1 MRERI
6 GRDAGRGWSQITA
19 ALLCWVTAVV
29 VLAACTSTTPEPR
42 SGRVV
47 TSQHNG
53 WSIRVA
59 PSLTDR
65 WRARVRVWPPDVS
78 PQTHGGINLHFA
90 ETAATESAIVQS
102 AIAAARRY
110 IEASRRVNE

>member
-1 MRERI
+1 MREHI
-6 GRDAGRGWSQITA
+6 GRDAAHAWSLRA
-19 ALLCWVTAVV
+19 ATILCWVTAVV

-78 PQTHGGINLHFA
+78 PQTHGGINLHFTG
-90 ETAATESAIVQS
+90 TAATESAIVQS
-102 AIAAARRY
+102 ATAAARRY
-110 IEASRRVNE
+110 IEASRRANE

>member
-1 MRERI
+1 MTQRI
-6 GRDAGRGWSQITA
+6 GRHEARGWNLLA
-19 ALLCWVTAVV
+19 ATFLCWVTAVV
-29 VLAACTSTTPEPR
+29 VLAACASTTPEPR

-47 TSQHNG
+47 MSQHNG
-53 WSIRVA
+53 WSIRIA

-90 ETAATESAIVQS
+90 ETAATESAIVRS
-102 AIAAARRY
+102 ATAAARRY